1 MNVKYEDYRKTYEI
15 KHKLPFSSSRKRMSI
30 VVNYRN
36 DATLFIKGASELV
49 LTSCNQWYNSETGEV
64 EPITAELQDKIKKI
78 ITKMA

>member
-1 MNVKYEDYRKTYEI
+1 
-15 KHKLPFSSSRKRMSI
+15 MSI
-30 VVNYRN
+30 VVNYGSN
-36 DATLFIKGASELV
+36 ATLFIKGASELV